1 MQCEA
6 RRKFIEAQ
14 KTDLARATAALAF
27 YRELYAIE
35 RAIKEEIAK
44 TAPEDK
50 ADESERAAIRLRIRQ
65 EKAVPVLERFREWL
79 EAQKPDALP
88 KSPFGIAI
96 GYHNCPAISQI
107 ASSGY
112 ADQGLTLRFLLTQ
125 CLKNRGFLEYRH
137 AKNLQNFPQR
147 SRVGARREA
156 GCTR

>member
-1 MQCEA
+1 MA
-6 RRKFIEAQ
+6 AFSGLSSLLWSRRAQ
-14 KTDLARATAALAF
+14 GSEGRAGLRVQFTGRLRLSIVAC
-27 YRELYAIE
+27 YAIE

-96 GYHNCPAISQI
+96 GYVQNNWEALTRYTT
-107 ASSGY
+107 SGY
-112 ADQGLTLRFLLTQ
+112 LSIDNNVSELGTDPQGQLSKREHGRRRRSP
-125 CLKNRGFLEYRH
+125 RGE
-137 AKNLQNFPQR
+137 
-147 SRVGARREA
+147 G
-156 GCTR
+156 